1 MLKIYVVAAVILTK
15 NKQILIAKRSD
26 SKPQGGFW
34 EFPGGKI
41 ERDETPTEGLF
52 RELKEE
58 LAISVLEMRPFIK
71 LEHEYPERSII
82 LDVWIV
88 EKFTGN
94 ARGNEGQTIAW
105 VSIDQLNQYQFPE
118 ANRLIVDKLQTFL
131 PC

>member
-15 NKQILIAKRSD
+15 NKQILIAKRPD
-26 SKPQGGFW
+26 NKPQGGFW

-58 LAISVLEMRPFIK
+58 LAISILEMRPFIK

-118 ANRLIVDKLQTFL
+118 ANRLIVDKLQTSL
-131 PC
+131 PY

>member
-1 MLKIYVVAAVILTK
+1 MLKIYVVAAVIWAK
-15 NKQILIAKRSD
+15 NKKILITKRPD
-26 SKPQGGFW
+26 NKPQGGFW

-82 LDVWIV
+82 LDVWMV

>member
-1 MLKIYVVAAVILTK
+1 
-15 NKQILIAKRSD
+15 
-26 SKPQGGFW
+26 
-34 EFPGGKI
+34 
-41 ERDETPTEGLF
+41 LF

-82 LDVWIV
+82 LDVWMV

>member
-1 MLKIYVVAAVILTK
+1 MVAAVIWAK
-15 NKQILIAKRSD
+15 NKKILITKRPD
-26 SKPQGGFW
+26 NKPQGGFW

-58 LAISVLEMRPFIK
+58 LAISVLEMRPFVK

-82 LDVWIV
+82 LDVWMV

>member
-1 MLKIYVVAAVILTK
+1 VVAAVIWAK
-15 NKQILIAKRSD
+15 NKKILITKRPD
-26 SKPQGGFW
+26 NKPQGGFW

-58 LAISVLEMRPFIK
+58 LAISVLEMRPFVK

-82 LDVWIV
+82 LDVWMV

>member
-1 MLKIYVVAAVILTK
+1 MLKIYVVAAVIWAK
-15 NKQILIAKRSD
+15 NKKILITKRPD
-26 SKPQGGFW
+26 NKPQGGFW

-58 LAISVLEMRPFIK
+58 LAISVLEMRPFVK

>member
-1 MLKIYVVAAVILTK
+1 VVAAVIWAK
-15 NKQILIAKRSD
+15 NKKILITKRPD
-26 SKPQGGFW
+26 NKPQGGFW

-82 LDVWIV
+82 LDVWMV

>member
-1 MLKIYVVAAVILTK
+1 VLKIYVVAAVIWAK
-15 NKQILIAKRSD
+15 NKKILITKRPD
-26 SKPQGGFW
+26 NKPQGGFW

-82 LDVWIV
+82 LDVWMV

-94 ARGNEGQTIAW
+94 ARGHEGQTIAW

>member
-1 MLKIYVVAAVILTK
+1 MLKIYVVAAVIWAK
-15 NKQILIAKRSD
+15 NKKILITKRPD
-26 SKPQGGFW
+26 NKPQGGFW

-82 LDVWIV
+82 LDVWMV

-118 ANRLIVDKLQTFL
+118 ANRLIVDKLQTSL
-131 PC
+131 PY

>member
-82 LDVWIV
+82 LDVWMV

>member
-1 MLKIYVVAAVILTK
+1 MLKIYVVAAVIWAK
-15 NKQILIAKRSD
+15 NKKILITKRPD
-26 SKPQGGFW
+26 NKPQGGFW

>member
-1 MLKIYVVAAVILTK
+1 MVAAVIWAK
-15 NKQILIAKRSD
+15 NKKILITKRPD
-26 SKPQGGFW
+26 NKPQGGFW

-82 LDVWIV
+82 LDVWMV

-105 VSIDQLNQYQFPE
+105 FSIDQLNQYQFPE

>member
-1 MLKIYVVAAVILTK
+1 MLKIHVVAAVILAK
-15 NKQILIAKRSD
+15 NKQVLIARRSKN
-26 SKPQGGFW
+26 KPQGGFW

-41 ERDETPTEGLF
+41 EKDETAIEALS

-58 LAISVLEMRPFIK
+58 LAISVLEMKSFIK

-82 LDVWIV
+82 LDVWMV

-105 VSIDQLNQYQFPE
+105 VSVDQLNQYEFLE
-118 ANRLIVDKLQTFL
+118 ANRLVVDKLQTLL
-131 PC
+131 PY

>member
-1 MLKIYVVAAVILTK
+1 MLKIYVVAAVIWAK
-15 NKQILIAKRSD
+15 NKKILIAKRPD
-26 SKPQGGFW
+26 NKPQGGFW

>member
-1 MLKIYVVAAVILTK
+1 MVAAVIWAK
-15 NKQILIAKRSD
+15 NKKILITKRPD
-26 SKPQGGFW
+26 NKPQGGFW

-71 LEHEYPERSII
+71 LEHEDPERSII
-82 LDVWIV
+82 LDVWMV

>member
-1 MLKIYVVAAVILTK
+1 MLKIYVVAAVIWAK
-15 NKQILIAKRSD
+15 NKQILVTKRSKN
-26 SKPQGGFW
+26 KPQGGFW

-41 ERDETPTEGLF
+41 ERDETPTEALY

-58 LAISVLEMRPFIK
+58 LAISVLEMKPFMK

-105 VSIDQLNQYQFPE
+105 VSVDQLNQYQFPE

>member
-1 MLKIYVVAAVILTK
+1 VVAAVIWAK
-15 NKQILIAKRSD
+15 NKKILITKRPD
-26 SKPQGGFW
+26 NKPQGGFW

-58 LAISVLEMRPFIK
+58 LAISVLEMRPFVK

>member
-118 ANRLIVDKLQTFL
+118 ANRLIVDKLQTSL
-131 PC
+131 PY

>member
-1 MLKIYVVAAVILTK
+1 VLKIYVVAAVIWAK
-15 NKQILIAKRSD
+15 NKKILITKRPD
-26 SKPQGGFW
+26 NKPQGGFW

-82 LDVWIV
+82 LDVWMV

>member
-1 MLKIYVVAAVILTK
+1 MVAAVIWAK
-15 NKQILIAKRSD
+15 NKKILITKRPD
-26 SKPQGGFW
+26 NKPQGGFW

>member
-1 MLKIYVVAAVILTK
+1 MVAAVIWAK
-15 NKQILIAKRSD
+15 NKKILITKRPD
-26 SKPQGGFW
+26 NKPQGGFW

-82 LDVWIV
+82 LDVWMV

>member
-1 MLKIYVVAAVILTK
+1 MVAAVIWAK
-15 NKQILIAKRSD
+15 NKKILITKRPD
-26 SKPQGGFW
+26 NKPQGGFW

-58 LAISVLEMRPFIK
+58 LAISVLEMRPFVK